1 MASLFPLLNLGL
13 GLLGIFLLA
22 ILIKENIRTERLT
35 RYVFA
40 GYYMIVLQYNH
51 ERILTFPNFL
61 LLVVA
66 GIVLLVWNYTSIETK
81 EAL

>member
-1 MASLFPLLNLGL
+1 MASVHPFLNLGL
-13 GLLGIFLLA
+13 ALLGIFLLV
-22 ILIKENIRTERLT
+22 ILGKESVRSEKLT
-35 RYVFA
+35 RYLFA
-40 GYYMIVLQYNH
+40 GYYLIVLQYNH

-66 GIVLLVWNYTSIETK
+66 GIVLFVWTYTSVERK

>member
-1 MASLFPLLNLGL
+1 MASIYPLLNLGL
-13 GLLGIFLLA
+13 GLMGIFLLA
-22 ILIKENIRTERLT
+22 ILIKEDVRTEKLT
-35 RYVFA
+35 RYVFT
-40 GYYMIVLQYNH
+40 GYYLIVLQYNH

-66 GIVLLVWNYTSIETK
+66 GIILFVWSYTSVERK

>member
-1 MASLFPLLNLGL
+1 MASIYPLLNLGL
-13 GLLGIFLLA
+13 GLIGIFLLA
-22 ILIKENIRTERLT
+22 ILIKENVRTEKLT

-40 GYYMIVLQYNH
+40 GYYLIVLQYNH
-51 ERILTFPNFL
+51 GRILTFPNFQ

-66 GIVLLVWNYTSIETK
+66 GIILFVWSYTSVERK

>member
-1 MASLFPLLNLGL
+1 MASIYPLLNLGL
-13 GLLGIFLLA
+13 GLIGIFLLA
-22 ILIKENIRTERLT
+22 ILIKENVRTEKLT

-40 GYYMIVLQYNH
+40 GYYLIVLQFNH

-66 GIVLLVWNYTSIETK
+66 GIILFVWSYTSVERK

>member
-1 MASLFPLLNLGL
+1 MASIYPVLNLGL
-13 GLLGIFLLA
+13 GLIGIFLLA
-22 ILIKENIRTERLT
+22 ILIKENVRTEKLT

-40 GYYMIVLQYNH
+40 GYYLIVLQYNH

-66 GIVLLVWNYTSIETK
+66 GIILFVWSYTSVERK

>member
-1 MASLFPLLNLGL
+1 MASIYPLLNLGL
-13 GLLGIFLLA
+13 GLIGIFLLA
-22 ILIKENIRTERLT
+22 ILIKENVRTEKLT

-40 GYYMIVLQYNH
+40 GYYLIVLQYNH

-66 GIVLLVWNYTSIETK
+66 GIILFVWSYTSVERK